1 MVPGSA
7 RHSRQLGH
15 LLLGQA
21 ARAGQLA
28 DGGADAFAEVAR
40 ADGSACACACARA
53 RAALAHSLAG
63 CQYIGAHA
71 IVSAGPLYAQS
82 MEEVMDSAF
91 AGINA
96 VVTGASRGL
105 GRALAVE
112 LAGAGAR
119 VVLVARASAELD
131 AAVAAIRDAGGVAHA
146 LAADVRG
153 QQGLH
158 AI

>member
-21 ARAGQLA
+21 ARAAQLA
-28 DGGADAFAEVAR
+28 DVGGDALAEVAR

-112 LAGAGAR
+112 LAGAGAPAG
-119 VVLVARASAELD
+119 LVARASAELD
-131 AAVAAIRDAGGVAHA
+131 AAVPAIRDAGGVPHP
-146 LAADVRG
+146 AAAGAGDK
-153 QQGLH
+153 QGLH
-158 AI
+158 